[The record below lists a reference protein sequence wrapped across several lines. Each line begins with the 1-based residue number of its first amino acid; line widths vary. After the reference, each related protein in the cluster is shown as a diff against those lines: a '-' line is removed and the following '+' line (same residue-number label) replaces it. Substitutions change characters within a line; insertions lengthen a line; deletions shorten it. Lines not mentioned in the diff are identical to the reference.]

1 MPVYAFLS
9 AHKQWDIEAKDLV
22 SAIDKLVEQ
31 HEPHRL
37 RLIDIDSADLTHV
50 LRELQIESI
59 NCDGETVVEL
69 K

>member
-9 AHKQWDIEAKDLV
+9 VHKQWDIEAKDLV

-37 RLIDIDSADLTHV
+37 RIIDIDSAGLTHV

-59 NCDGETVVEL
+59 ICDGETVVEL